1 MAARVKKIMQ
11 LPPRVVDWRSALALL
26 VGFWVTFRH
35 LVVNLFGF
43 GRGRQGFTVYFP
55 EERFLQAPALREI
68 GVYLVSDGTGKPYKC
83 RCRAPSF
90 SNTQPLARMIAGH
103 QRADSIPTFD
113 MINMIGG
120 ECDR

>member
-1 MAARVKKIMQ
+1 MR
-11 LPPRVVDWRSALALL
+11 LPPRAAGWRSALALF
-26 VGFWVTFRH
+26 VGLWVTFRH

-55 EERFLQAPALREI
+55 EQRFLQAPALREI
-68 GVYLVSDGTGKPYKC
+68 GFYPVSDGTGKRYKC
-83 RCRAPSF
+83 GCRAPSF

-103 QRADSIPTFD
+103 QLADIIPTFD

-120 ECDR
+120 KCDR